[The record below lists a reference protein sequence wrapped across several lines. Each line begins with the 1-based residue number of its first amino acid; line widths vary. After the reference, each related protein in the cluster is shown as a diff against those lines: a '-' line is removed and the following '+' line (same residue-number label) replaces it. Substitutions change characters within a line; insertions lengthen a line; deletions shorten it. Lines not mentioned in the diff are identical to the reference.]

1 MESMD
6 IQDFCYNVLDCS
18 WFYCAKSCKR
28 DNSMPSWKPCSETNN
43 ESKIEQ
49 IYRKC
54 NHCSEIKKVFQFCS
68 SRGNNLYFCSSNCWE
83 KWIQNSNQIKNDE
96 YDSDDFFIL

>member
-43 ESKIEQ
+43 ESKIEEKYQ
-49 IYRKC
+49 KC
-54 NHCSEIKKVFQFCS
+54 YNCSQIKKVYQICS
-68 SRGNNLYFCSSNCWE
+68 SRGNNFYFCSSRCWE
-83 KWIQNSNQIKNDE
+83 EWIENSNQISYEEYNSDE
-96 YDSDDFFIL
+96 FFI